1 MGSAVKHQT
10 VSYLTTSKNQGLKK
24 IFPGKPRIAVGF
36 ASCGIAAGAD
46 KVMRALEQEIKRR
59 RLDVMLTKVG
69 CIGYCTR
76 EPLVNVSIPGLPLV
90 IYQHM
95 TPEDVVPLLD
105 AVISNKVYTYKVLC
119 RIEQWDHITKGNVL
133 HYGSGWPDVPRYA
146 EVPFFSKQQKIIL
159 RNTGLI
165 NPEDIDEYIAVGGFS
180 ALHKALT
187 TMTPE
192 QVIDEVAA
200 AGLRGRGGAGFPTA
214 QKWRLAR
221 KAPGDTKYII
231 CNADEGDPGAYMNR
245 NEMESDPCMLLEGMI
260 IGAYAIGAQQGII
273 YIREEY
279 PLAIKR
285 LQHAIA
291 QVRACGFLG
300 RNILGSGFSFD
311 IAMVKGAGAFVCGEE
326 TALIASIEGFA
337 GRSRPRP
344 PFPAEKGLWGKPTNI
359 NNVETW
365 CNIPVIVSRGGA
377 WFSRI
382 GTENSKGTKVL
393 SLVGKISQAGLAEIP
408 FGTTLKTLVYDIGG
422 GGADG
427 KRIKAVQTGGPSGGC
442 IPSAYFDSP
451 IDYESLTSLGSIMGS
466 GGVVVVDEDT
476 CMVDTARYFVD
487 FTKSESCGK
496 CTPCR
501 EGLKHMLGLL
511 TNICN
516 GNGNMEDLGV
526 LEDLAQLVKKASL
539 CGLGQSAPNPV
550 VTTLKYF
557 RHEYENHIK
566 ARRCHAGAC
575 AQLFVAPCE
584 NACPIHMNIPGY
596 LTLLKEGRLAEAYAF
611 LLQDNPLPATTGRV
625 CHHPCQ
631 SRCRRCEVD
640 GTVSTR
646 EIHRFIAD
654 AMLENKKEL
663 RRVSPKRLKPTGK
676 KIAIVGAGPAGLT
689 AAYYLAKFGHHVT
702 VYDAY
707 PRAGGMLT
715 YGIPEFRLPKKIVE
729 QEVSIIQ
736 KLGVR
741 FIFNTKIGKDKSIA
755 ALRRENDAVFLAI
768 GAHRESPLRIQ
779 GEDADGVLSGV
790 EFLRDFNFGKQV
802 ALGAQTVVI
811 GGGNV
816 AMDAAR
822 VAKRLGSEVTILYR
836 REKSDMPADEEE
848 ITQAEEEGIPIMTL
862 VAPQRILVSNGRV
875 KGITLVCMRPGDY
888 DTAGRRVPTA
898 TEQTI
903 TLECDTVIAAIG
915 QVCDSDFIGRSGIA
929 LHRNGTVQVD
939 PFTLATNVPG
949 VYAGGDV
956 VTGPLTVSEA
966 MGQGKQFARELDKRL
981 MGEDRF
987 SSLFKKI
994 TYSNDV
1000 AVEPQGGPRNLM
1012 PTVAGDIR
1020 RHTFD
1025 EVTLRYDPA
1034 VAQREVT
1041 RCLRCDVKE

>member
-1 MGSAVKHQT
+1 MGSAVKHTT
-10 VSYLTTSKNQGLKK
+10 VSYLNDSKQQGLKK

-46 KVMRALEQEIKRR
+46 KVLQALDEEVRR
-59 RLDVMLTKVG
+59 RKLDIMLTKVG

-76 EPLVNVSIPGLPLV
+76 EPLVNVTIPGMPLV
-90 IYQHM
+90 VYQQM
-95 TPEDVVPLLD
+95 TPQDVGPLLD
-105 AVISNKVYTYKVLC
+105 ALAKQKVYEAKALC
-119 RIEQWDHITKGNVL
+119 RIERWDHITKGNIL
-133 HYGSGWPDVPRYA
+133 QYGKGYDHIPLYS

-192 QVIDEVAA
+192 QVIEEVLA
-200 AGLRGRGGAGFPTA
+200 AGLRGRGGAGFPTG

-221 KAPGDTKYII
+221 SASGDVKYII

-245 NEMESDPCMLLEGMI
+245 NEMESDPCMLIEGMI
-260 IGAYAIGAQQGII
+260 IGAYAIGAHHGII

-300 RNILGSGFSFD
+300 RNIMNSGFSFD
-311 IAMVKGAGAFVCGEE
+311 IALVKGAGAFVCGEE
-326 TALIASIEGFA
+326 TAMIASIEGFA

-365 CNIPVIVSRGGA
+365 CNVPVIISRGSA
-377 WFSRI
+377 WFSQI
-382 GTENSKGTKVL
+382 GTESSKGTKVL

-442 IPSAYFDSP
+442 IPASYFDSP
-451 IDYESLTSLGSIMGS
+451 IDYESLTKLGSIMGS

-496 CTPCR
+496 CAPCR

-511 TNICN
+511 TDICN
-516 GNGNMEDLGV
+516 GKGSMEDLPV
-526 LEDLAQLVKKASL
+526 LDDLAQLVKSASL

-550 VTTLKYF
+550 ITTLRYF

-566 ARRCHAGAC
+566 GRRCQAGAC
-575 AQLFVAPCE
+575 TNLFVAPCE

-596 LTLLKEGRLAEAYAF
+596 LTLFKEGRLDDAYAF
-611 LLQDNPLPATTGRV
+611 LLQDNPLPASTGRV

-631 SRCRRCEVD
+631 ARCRRNEVD

-646 EIHRFIAD
+646 EVHRYIAD
-654 AMLENKKEL
+654 TVHEDKTAS
-663 RRVSPKRLKPTGK
+663 RRVPVKKLKPTGK
-676 KIAIVGAGPAGLT
+676 KVAIVGAGPAGLT
-689 AAYYLAKFGHHVT
+689 AAYYLARFGHGVT
-702 VYDAY
+702 VYEAF
-707 PRAGGMLT
+707 PQAGGMLT
-715 YGIPEFRLPKKIVE
+715 YGIPEFRLPKKVV
-729 QEVSIIQ
+729 QTEVGLI
-736 KLGVR
+736 KRLGVT
-741 FIFNTKIGKDKSIA
+741 FVFNTRIGKDKSIA
-755 ALRRENDAVFLAI
+755 TLRKENDAVFLAI
-768 GAHRESPLRIQ
+768 GAHREAALRIP
-779 GEDADGVLSGV
+779 GEDAEGVLSGV
-790 EFLRDFNFGKQV
+790 EFLRDVNLGKQV
-802 ALGAQTVVI
+802 SVGARTVVI

-816 AMDAAR
+816 AIDAAR
-822 VAKRLGSEVTILYR
+822 VAKRLGSEVSILYR

-848 ITQAEEEGIPIMTL
+848 IEQAEEEGIPIMTL
-862 VAPQRILVSNGRV
+862 VAPKRILVGGGRV
-875 KGITLVCMRPGDY
+875 RGIIMIRMKIGDF
-888 DTAGRRVPTA
+888 DTAGRRMPVA
-898 TEQTI
+898 TDETVTI
-903 TLECDTVIAAIG
+903 ECDTVIAAIG
-915 QVCDSDFIGRSGIA
+915 QVCDSDFIGKAGIE
-929 LHRNGTVQVD
+929 LNRNGTVRVD
-939 PFTLATNVPG
+939 PFTLETSIPG
-949 VYAGGDV
+949 VYAGGDL

-981 MGEDRF
+981 TGQDRF
-987 SSLFKKI
+987 AQLFKRF
-994 TYSNDV
+994 TYNNEVS
-1000 AVEPQGGPRNLM
+1000 VEPLGGPRNRM
-1012 PTVAGDIR
+1012 VMMSPEIR
-1020 RHTFD
+1020 CHNFD
-1025 EVTLRYDPA
+1025 EVTLRFDPE
-1034 VAQREVT
+1034 VARREVT